1 MDNMGSSSSLPENL
15 KVVLSFLYCQFMLRA
30 SENCLVAFELTLL
43 LLILKKHSIHLC
55 LFSSTLNETDPQ
67 NCLA

>member
-43 LLILKKHSIHLC
+43 LLIIKNIVLMYAAYKANKTGSWIM
-55 LFSSTLNETDPQ
+55 
-67 NCLA
+67 